1 MTTDEE
7 RTDDMSNDI
16 TAPGRSALW
25 TQAAL
30 AAIQGF
36 AANSGGLVDMAA
48 IAERAMTTADTFER
62 RCIERHEREQA
73 EERERQAHALAEAE
87 EKIRRVGRYRVPFH
101 RDPNVMGKWV
111 YITMTVDTVKDGF
124 VTFHPHPEW
133 NQGEPRTV
141 SVQQV
146 LDEDAGFIPM
156 PLTYADFPTIAPDA
170 LPTAPGMADADAL
183 LRAAMAERGKTA
195 G

>member
-1 MTTDEE
+1 
-7 RTDDMSNDI
+7 MSNDI

-62 RCIERHEREQA
+62 RCIERHAREQA
-73 EERERQAHALAEAE
+73 EERERQARALAKDE
-87 EKIRRVGRYRVPFH
+87 EQVRRVGRYRVFTRLNP
-101 RDPNVMGKWV
+101 
-111 YITMTVDTVKDGF
+111 ITDKYDKAVLTVARVADGSVIF
-124 VTFHPHPEW
+124 EPHPDVNIGQPSHASLW
-133 NQGEPRTV
+133 DVVGGE
-141 SVQQV
+141 
-146 LDEDAGFIPM
+146 GFEPM
-156 PLTYADFPTIAPDA
+156 PITDADLPTVAPAA
-170 LPTAPGMADADAL
+170 LPTVPGMADADAL